1 MGFEVDIATA
11 VNRLND
17 KVTLQQAI
25 CEAISNSLEANAKKV
40 KVQFFLSG
48 EDLIKEQQISGFSIE
63 DDGEGFTE
71 KNRESF
77 CCYMSKHKIKL
88 GCRGVGR
95 LTWLRIFKNV
105 EIESVTSDE
114 IVKINFDINFNKSE
128 NISIEKN
135 KAHKANKT
143 LITFKDI
150 VESKSD
156 KFDFEKLCE
165 NIRNHLLIKLLL
177 LKNEGKEF
185 IIELSE
191 AERSN
196 EITNLNIPEL
206 SEKEFDI
213 VGTDNKNYRFYLHY
227 NFVKDGSGERY
238 LYYCANNR
246 SVCEFNAELKPADLP
261 NNDSLIMLL
270 SSSYLDNNVVDERN
284 KFDIPTGKVDD
295 NKNLNWVT
303 PISFAEINAHL
314 KRESHSLLI
323 ERYPELEKANKL
335 NIEKAINKAPHLT
348 EYIFKNKDIVKST
361 DALLKEAAAAFEK
374 DKKTTRENFES
385 LLQKQQINPEKF
397 IESINR
403 ISEVATRE
411 LGEYVHYRQQ
421 IIEALRKLSE
431 KDEAI
436 EELIHNLFMKKKTE
450 SKEDIFHFST
460 YDSNLWL
467 LDDKFL
473 SYSYAASDK
482 RINSVLKQYG
492 LDKAQK
498 NGDKAPDLA
507 MFYSNK
513 EDEDN
518 LTCVLVE
525 IKPFGINADKKF
537 SGLAQV
543 RNYANI
549 FYKNNPKIKAFW
561 VYLITKIDDDF
572 SGQLRRDGYTPVF
585 SSSEGHKIFVRFFPD
600 EEPPMYVEAICI
612 DALIQDADARNKT
625 FLDILKKHG

>member
-17 KVTLQQAI
+17 KVTLQQAV

-48 EDLIKEQQISGFSIE
+48 ENLIKEQQIFGFSIE

-95 LTWLRIFKNV
+95 LTWLRIFKNI

-185 IIELSE
+185 IIELNA
-191 AERSN
+191 AEHSN

-206 SEKEFDI
+206 SEKQFDI
-213 VGTDNKNYRFYLHY
+213 IGDDKKNYQFYLYY
-227 NFVKDGSGERY
+227 NFVKNGKGEKY

-246 SVCEFNAELKPADLP
+246 GVCEFNKELKPADLP

-284 KFDIPTGKVDD
+284 EFNIPTGKGDD
-295 NKNLNWVT
+295 NKNLNLVT
-303 PISFAEINAHL
+303 PISFVEINAHL
-314 KRESHSLLI
+314 KREF
-323 ERYPELEKANKL
+323 
-335 NIEKAINKAPHLT
+335 AP
-348 EYIFKNKDIVKST
+348 
-361 DALLKEAAAAFEK
+361 A
-374 DKKTTRENFES
+374 
-385 LLQKQQINPEKF
+385 
-397 IESINR
+397 
-403 ISEVATRE
+403 
-411 LGEYVHYRQQ
+411 
-421 IIEALRKLSE
+421 
-431 KDEAI
+431 
-436 EELIHNLFMKKKTE
+436 
-450 SKEDIFHFST
+450 
-460 YDSNLWL
+460 
-467 LDDKFL
+467 
-473 SYSYAASDK
+473 
-482 RINSVLKQYG
+482 
-492 LDKAQK
+492 
-498 NGDKAPDLA
+498 
-507 MFYSNK
+507 
-513 EDEDN
+513 
-518 LTCVLVE
+518 
-525 IKPFGINADKKF
+525 
-537 SGLAQV
+537 
-543 RNYANI
+543 
-549 FYKNNPKIKAFW
+549 
-561 VYLITKIDDDF
+561 
-572 SGQLRRDGYTPVF
+572 
-585 SSSEGHKIFVRFFPD
+585 
-600 EEPPMYVEAICI
+600 
-612 DALIQDADARNKT
+612 
-625 FLDILKKHG
+625 